1 MGIISLPIGSD
12 DEYLAALQ
20 REGIPWNCPSN
31 TEGRVHDLGYNFSFG
46 ILPWSVNC
54 SARPRRWDMHT
65 RRGRPPLGVVISIPF
80 YLLAVIG
87 LSQTRYLK
95 AATIACGPV
104 FLFLLWQA
112 AFAIRLSFDI
122 LVYSFSACEVLE
134 GTPCEDSGDEITF
147 AVLWPIVALGTV
159 AALTLVYSLRR
170 RHSGQGQQ

>member
-1 MGIISLPIGSD
+1 MIWAIISVLAF
-12 DEYLAALQ
+12 YLGAL
-20 REGIPWNCPSN
+20 
-31 TEGRVHDLGYNFSFG
+31 TALLARVVGTCTQGEADRL
-46 ILPWSVNC
+46 W
-54 SARPRRWDMHT
+54 
-65 RRGRPPLGVVISIPF
+65 GVVISIPF
-80 YLLAVIG
+80 YLIAVIG